1 MPTINP
7 TRPGSIR
14 IGDELRVPRLGF
26 GAMRI
31 TGDGIWGPPQDPAE
45 ARAVLRRA
53 VELGVRFIDT
63 ADSYGPETSELLI
76 AEALHPYPAD
86 LVIATKGGIVRPD
99 KPTWA
104 RDARPAHLRAA
115 CEASLRRL
123 RLQRIDLYQL
133 HAIDP
138 NVPLEDSLGELARL
152 QREGKIRYVGVS
164 NVGVEELARA
174 RRVVDVVSVQN
185 RYNVADRSSDPVLA
199 TCERDGLAF
208 IPWSP
213 LVQGLQDADAPCHC
227 SKPPSHGCWRIRPR
241 CCRSPARHRCGT
253 SKATWPP
260 RPPASWT
267 TSSGRF
273 DDPTAPGA
281 IDSAARRR
289 LTPDHRA
296 RQ

>member
-31 TGDGIWGPPQDPAE
+31 TGDGIWRPPQDPAE

-152 QREGKIRYVGVS
+152 QREGKIRCIGVS
-164 NVGVEELARA
+164 NVDAKQLARA
-174 RRVVDVVSVQN
+174 RRVVDVVAVQN
-185 RYNVADRSSDPVLA
+185 RCNVADRSSDPVLA
-199 TCERDGLAF
+199 ICERDGLAF

-213 LVQGLQDADAPCHC
+213 LGQSPQDADAP
-227 SKPPSHGCWRIRPR
+227 PRVALQRWGREHGLTLQQAAIAWLLA
-241 CCRSPARHRCGT
+241 RSPAMLPIPGT
-253 SKATWPP
+253 SQLAHLEANVAAAN
-260 RPPASWT
+260 ASV
-267 TSSGRF
+267 
-273 DDPTAPGA
+273 
-281 IDSAARRR
+281 SAAE
-289 LTPDHRA
+289 LRA
-296 RQ
+296 IG